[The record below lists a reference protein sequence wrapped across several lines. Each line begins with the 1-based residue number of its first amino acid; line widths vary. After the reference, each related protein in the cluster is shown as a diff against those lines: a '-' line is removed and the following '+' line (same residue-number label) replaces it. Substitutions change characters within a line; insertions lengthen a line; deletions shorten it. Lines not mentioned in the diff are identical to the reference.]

1 LPFGGYLAA
10 AGERLEDEI
19 EVGAGEGPLGVVRS
33 VRPLAHDALEPKCNA
48 AAAVATA
55 AVEVVDVASEV
66 AVVAAVAAVALVAL
80 VAAVAG
86 VVSAAVL
93 AAVAGVVTG
102 AVVVVDNSVVAAATV
117 VVVAVA
123 AVVVAEAAAAVA
135 PDAADGALDAA
146 VQLEEKVSSGS
157 EDFLSTSASTAV
169 AGAAAPARQRWHRC
183 ICRVARWYTFP
194 HLS

>member
-80 VAAVAG
+80 VAG